1 MFRFLLIF
9 LILFTHSA
17 YATDDNFEAI
27 KMAAE
32 QGDALAQFNLGSMY
46 YKGEGAPEDIVK
58 AVAWFLKAAEQ
69 GHAQAQSF
77 LGSLYDIGEG
87 VPEDDAVA
95 VRWYRK
101 AAEQGFAQAQLLLG
115 IMYSIGEGVPEDILQ
130 AYAWLSIAAAQDD
143 DQARELKA
151 LIAYDMTN
159 AQIAKAQKLSR
170 KYWEVYGPER

>member
-17 YATDDNFEAI
+17 YATDDNFEAV

-32 QGDALAQFNLGSMY
+32 QGDDLAQFDLGSMY
-46 YKGEGAPEDIVK
+46 YKGEGVPEDIAV
-58 AVAWFLKAAEQ
+58 AVAWFRKAAEQ

-87 VPEDDAVA
+87 VPEDDALA

-101 AAEQGFAQAQLLLG
+101 AAEQGFAQAQFNLG
-115 IMYSIGEGVPEDILQ
+115 VGYAVGEGVPEDYVQ
-130 AYAWLSIAAAQDD
+130 AYTWLSIAAAQGY
-143 DQARELKA
+143 DQAREFKA
-151 LIAYDMTN
+151 LLTYDMTN
-159 AQIAKAQKLSR
+159 AQIAEAQKLSR
-170 KYWEVYGPER
+170 KYWEAYGPER